1 MDLTKFYQ
9 GNMCNAYEYF
19 GAHIVGNGVIFRAYA
34 PHARFIHV
42 IGDFNEWKANE
53 KSQMTRIN
61 HHGEFEIYIENAKVK
76 DRYKFQITQALGN
89 VVDKA
94 DPYAFA
100 SEYKPNYASVI
111 TNIHEVKFTDDE
123 WMNKRTRMFNEPM
136 NIYELHFGSW
146 KHKNKK
152 WFKYEEIADELIK
165 YCKKMHY
172 THVEFMPLSEYPYDG
187 SWGYQATGYF
197 SATSRYGDI
206 NGLKQ
211 LVNQL
216 HNHDIGVIIDF
227 IPVHFAK
234 DQHGLGY
241 FDGTPLYEYEKEW
254 DANNEWGTSNFNL
267 WRNEVCSF
275 LMSAANFWLDVLHF
289 DGIRMDAISNLIY
302 WHGNKHHGVNEGAIK
317 FVKRMNDNLHMLHPT
332 AFLIAED
339 SSDYE
344 KVTSPDGLG
353 FDYKWDLG
361 WMHDT
366 LDYLKMDPVYRKDH
380 HGKITWSMVY
390 TFNERYILPLS
401 HDEVVHGKCSIVEK
415 MYGVYAEKFAQART
429 LYMYMMTHPG
439 KKLNFMG
446 NEFAQFREF
455 NENIENDWFLLKYPM
470 HDSFQLYIS
479 HLNEL
484 VIKNEAFY
492 KIDDSWDGFKWI
504 EVDNNLDN
512 VFIYQRMSENQKY
525 IIALNFSKNHYKNF
539 KMGLENYSF
548 IKEVLNTDLN
558 IYSGSNI
565 INKKTL
571 RAKKINHNEFK
582 YSLDFEIAPFSG
594 IVFEV
599 NERKKEK
606 INA

>member
-19 GAHIVGNGVIFRAYA
+19 GAHIMGNGVIFRAYA

-53 KSQMTRIN
+53 KSQMKRIN
-61 HHGEFEIYIENAKVK
+61 HHGEFEIYIENAKIK

-146 KHKNKK
+146 KYKNKK

-234 DQHGLGY
+234 DQHGLSY

-415 MYGVYAEKFAQART
+415 MFGVYAEKFAQART

-599 NERKKEK
+599 KEFTRHK
-606 INA
+606 